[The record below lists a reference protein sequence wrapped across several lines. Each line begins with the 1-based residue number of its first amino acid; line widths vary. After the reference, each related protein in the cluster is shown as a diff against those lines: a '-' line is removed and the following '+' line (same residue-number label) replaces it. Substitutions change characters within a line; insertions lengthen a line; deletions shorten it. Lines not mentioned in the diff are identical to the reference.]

1 MDFPGKNNWS
11 GLPVPSPGDLPDP
24 GMEFAFPESL
34 ALQADSLPL
43 SHQESPLKETHT
55 PKNNLLGISLVVQGL
70 RLHAPN
76 AGDQG

>member
-11 GLPVPSPGDLPDP
+11 RLPVPTPGDLPDP
-24 GMEFAFPESL
+24 GMEFASPESL

-55 PKNNLLGISLVVQGL
+55 
-70 RLHAPN
+70 
-76 AGDQG
+76 